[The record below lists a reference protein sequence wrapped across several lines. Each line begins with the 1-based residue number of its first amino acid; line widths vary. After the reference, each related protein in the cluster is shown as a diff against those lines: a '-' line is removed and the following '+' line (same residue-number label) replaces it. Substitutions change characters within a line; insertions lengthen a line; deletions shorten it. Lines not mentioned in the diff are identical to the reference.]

1 MSFEQRSVFKWL
13 ANGDNKLPHKGEQFP
28 TNECEYKSA
37 EKISGRKLFAP
48 TEIINR
54 KKATYY
60 GIGLGLTKIIKA
72 ILNDENEI
80 LTVSTYLDGQYNH
93 DGIFIGVPAIINHQ
107 GVQEIL
113 ELNLDKEEQGKL
125 DNSCNVLNDMLK
137 EIESE
142 I

>member
-1 MSFEQRSVFKWL
+1 M
-13 ANGDNKLPHKGEQFP
+13 
-28 TNECEYKSA
+28 
-37 EKISGRKLFAP
+37 
-48 TEIINR
+48 
-54 KKATYY
+54 KATYY